1 MGERCRHRRVVIG
14 GRSMSP
20 AARKRAD
27 DQEVVAALKSPLV
40 LPRKTLDLLNYAT
53 NQELNPEDREL
64 AFSARVFA
72 QVSLPYRDPKD
83 ATFWERK
90 NGPTTLTVRPALLT
104 NPDGSRYTAFPYGLI
119 PRHALTWMATE
130 AFNTK
135 SPELELGKSMT
146 AFMRKINLAHNGQNA
161 ARLTDHLQRLFG
173 SQMSVEGLAA
183 NDSGHGSVTQYFQI
197 ADAVQLWFATG
208 IDSEDNPGLWSSK
221 VTLSDQF
228 YQSIIDAPV
237 PLDMLAIRAL
247 GSSPMRLDLLL
258 WLGYRM
264 SYLKDTTRVT
274 WAQLDAQ
281 FGSQYKRLRAFK
293 NAFLNNLKD
302 VQIVYPELNV
312 EVTED
317 FLILRRS
324 PTHIPQLPGAH
335 RSKLR
340 LVGDRFPEIP
350 PN

>member
-1 MGERCRHRRVVIG
+1 
-14 GRSMSP
+14 MSSSAKEQPDDLPVP
-20 AARKRAD
+20 AASP
-27 DQEVVAALKSPLV
+27 SPLI
-40 LPRKTLDLLNYAT
+40 LPRRTLNLLNYAT
-53 NQELNPEDREL
+53 HQELNPDDREL

-72 QVSLPYRDPKD
+72 QVSLPYRDPGD
-83 ATFWERK
+83 AAFWERK
-90 NGPTTLTVRPALLT
+90 NGPITLTVRPALLT
-104 NPDGSRYTAFPYGLI
+104 KPDGSRYTAFPCGLI
-119 PRHALTWMATE
+119 PRQTLTWMATE

-146 AFMRKINLAHNGQNA
+146 AFMRKIDLAHNGQNA
-161 ARLTDHLQRLFG
+161 GRLTDNLRRLFG

-183 NDSGHGSVTQYFQI
+183 TDAGHGSVTQYFQI
-197 ADAVQLWFATG
+197 ADAVQLWFPTG
-208 IDSEDNPGLWSSK
+208 MDNENNPGLWSSR

-228 YQSIIDAPV
+228 FQSIMEAPV
-237 PLDMLAIRAL
+237 PLDMLAMRAL

-293 NAFLNNLKD
+293 NALLKNLKD
-302 VQIVYPELNV
+302 VLIVYPELNV
-312 EVTED
+312 EVTD
-317 FLILRRS
+317 DYLILRRS
-324 PTHIPQLPGAH
+324 PTHVPQLPGAH

-340 LVGDRFPEIP
+340 LVGDKFPQIDP
-350 PN
+350 G